1 MRFLAAFAFV
11 ASFAFL
17 AGVQA
22 SPVGGAWAKGIEA
35 SSEIWKDVK
44 IYRGGERASVQVVGK
59 DISSLSVAV
68 FDSRGTLVAEDKGN
82 VDPEGNF
89 MCASWYPP
97 RDDTYTVEIRS
108 SQGKGFKCY
117 VTIR

>member
-1 MRFLAAFAFV
+1 MRFVATLAFV

-17 AGVQA
+17 SSIQA
-22 SPVGGAWAKGIEA
+22 SPVSGAFAKGIE
-35 SSEIWKDVK
+35 SPSEVWKDVK
-44 IYRGGERASVQVVGK
+44 LYRGGERASVQVVGK
-59 DISSLSVAV
+59 DIAHLSVAV
-68 FDSRGTLVAEDKGN
+68 FDSKGTLVAEDRGN
-82 VDPEGNF
+82 VESEGNF